1 MRPRTLGGMEQK
13 RWPLAWRPTAAHRF
27 TAPPCAAGAP
37 ALAMASLGHGAKPL
51 KGSRWMVLDIM
62 VAAPA
67 FPLQWHANFH
77 QKGLQRLYIKRQ

>member
-1 MRPRTLGGMEQK
+1 MRPRTLGGME
-13 RWPLAWRPTAAHRF
+13 RSAGRSPGALPLRTASRRH
-27 TAPPCAAGAP
+27 P
-37 ALAMASLGHGAKPL
+37 ARLVRRVGVASLGHGAKPL